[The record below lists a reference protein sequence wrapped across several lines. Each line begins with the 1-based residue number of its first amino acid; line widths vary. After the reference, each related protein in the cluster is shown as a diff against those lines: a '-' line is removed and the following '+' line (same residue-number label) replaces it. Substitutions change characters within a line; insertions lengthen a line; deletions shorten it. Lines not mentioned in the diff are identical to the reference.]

1 MLLLRFLTCAQGNI
15 DAPHLLR
22 KKLDLP
28 TWYPN
33 LEIKSKIEK
42 TFWRLGQSTFFS
54 LNKMRRMTI
63 LEVFNQELSQL
74 QRDSCLGLLPS
85 YGLNLLLLVSK
96 QKESWSW
103 CRSRF
108 LAGFRNHGSR
118 QQRHLADTYK
128 ASSDQPFHQ
137 RSEQEWAFCS
147 KPPKA
152 SPPPPH
158 AAAKLIGEKPLA
170 VRLRPHNTQ

>member
-1 MLLLRFLTCAQGNI
+1 M
-15 DAPHLLR
+15 
-22 KKLDLP
+22 
-28 TWYPN
+28 
-33 LEIKSKIEK
+33 
-42 TFWRLGQSTFFS
+42 
-54 LNKMRRMTI
+54 
-63 LEVFNQELSQL
+63 EVFNQELGQL

-85 YGLNLLLLVSK
+85 YGLNPPLLVSK

-147 KPPKA
+147 PPKA
-152 SPPPPH
+152 SPPPPMLRLNLSEKSH
-158 AAAKLIGEKPLA
+158 WQSDCGPTIPSSTVEVIREKWCSSSSSSPSDPSFLANDFICAACPLA
-170 VRLRPHNTQ
+170 FKMET